1 MISVEAVIQELRRAD
16 AEASECT
23 WQCGLCCSEVEGI
36 MNSLSVF
43 GREGQ
48 MGLSAAAN
56 YLNQAQSAL
65 DQLRSSIASTISNL
79 SK

>member
-23 WQCGLCCSEVEGI
+23 WQCKMCCLEVVDA
-36 MNSLSVF
+36 MYDLSVF

-56 YLNQAQSAL
+56 HLNQAQSAL
-65 DQLRSSIASTISNL
+65 DQLRSSISTTISNL